1 MIASGG
7 KPLLLRE
14 AVAAIHRAAEDPRVA
29 GLIARV
35 QIPAAAAGPVQELRD
50 AIAAFS
56 DVKPSLAWAETYPG
70 TLSYYLASA
79 FREVWMQPSGT
90 VGLVGFATNALFLRD
105 ALDKAG
111 IEAQFIARGEYKSAA
126 NLFTQDRYTDAHRE
140 ADSRL
145 IESLHTQVWQAVAE
159 SRHLDPPRST
169 RSPTRRRCCA
179 TTPSPDAWSTA
190 SASATRPTPASA
202 NSLAHRVFRRRPATP
217 TPTTRRRGC
226 ICRGTPAPRRR
237 GRRRRCR
244 RFPAARRKPTIA
256 VVTLHGPIVS
266 GRGGPQLLP
275 FGNSSAGGDTIAAA
289 LREAAADDSVSA
301 IVLRVDSP
309 GGSVT
314 GSETIWREVNRVR
327 DGGKPVVASMGAVAA
342 SGGYYVSMC
351 ADAIVANAGTI
362 TGSIGVVTGK
372 LVARELKDRLG
383 VGSDSVRT
391 NPNAD
396 AWSINQPFTD
406 EQHAHVEAEADLFYT
421 DFVERVAQ
429 GRKMTVEAV
438 DAIARGRVWTGADA
452 LERGLVDEL
461 GGLRTA
467 ITRAKVLAGLRTR
480 RRRPSCELSGLVAD
494 GHAAAQAVVA
504 ACRGVAAGGGRRAAR
519 PFGGRGARPGRAVVD
534 RRQRALARRLPLLNP
549 GRTTGHCGIPQGPVL
564 TAADRNFTRGNANRL
579 LFTASHGNLQIVNK
593 TTTWPC
599 GAEHRLLPPPTG
611 RRSASLTT
619 RRVPW
624 TPKTH
629 GRPSTPSRPL
639 EC

>member
-1 MIASGG
+1 MFDFLPGIPGTDDLRALARKVDTARHHGVPDGTVLELDLQSVPHETGGFDPFALIASAGRA
-7 KPLLLRE
+7 LLLRE

-29 GLIARV
+29 GLIARI
-35 QIPAAAAGPVQELRD
+35 QIPIAAAGPVQELRE

-90 VGLVGFATNALFLRD
+90 VGLIGFATNALFLRD

-126 NLFTQDRYTDAHRE
+126 NLFTQDKYTDAHRE

-159 SRHLDPPRST
+159 SRHIEPGDVDALADKAPLLRDDAVTGRLIDRIGFRDEAYSRIAELVGAPGISPETGDADSDDAPPRLYLS
-169 RSPTRRRCCA
+169 RYARA
-179 TTPSPDAWSTA
+179 TAP
-190 SASATRPTPASA
+190 RPTP
-202 NSLAHRVFRRRPATP
+202 PMP
-217 TPTTRRRGC
+217 P
-226 ICRGTPAPRRR
+226 IP
-237 GRRRRCR
+237 GRKT
-244 RFPAARRKPTIA
+244 KPTIA
-256 VVTLHGPIVS
+256 VVTVHGPIVS

-289 LREAAADDSVSA
+289 LREAAADDAVLA

-327 DGGKPVVASMGAVAA
+327 DGGKRVVASMGAVAA
-342 SGGYYVSMC
+342 SGGYYVSMG

-406 EQHAHVEAEADLFYT
+406 EQHANVEAEADLNYT

-429 GRKMTVEAV
+429 GRKMSVEAV
-438 DAIARGRVWTGADA
+438 EAIARGRVWTGADA
-452 LERGLVDEL
+452 KERGLVDEL

-467 ITRAKVLAGLRTR
+467 ITRAKALAGLEPDADVRLVSYPGSSLMDR
-480 RRRPSCELSGLVAD
+480 LRPKPSSQPAAASLPEAVAD
-494 GHAAAQAVVA
+494 VVGRSVAGVLGQAE
-504 ACRGVAAGGGRRAAR
+504 R
-519 PFGGRGARPGRAVVD
+519 
-534 RRQRALARRLPLLNP
+534 
-549 GRTTGHCGIPQGPVL
+549 
-564 TAADRNFTRGNANRL
+564 
-579 LFTASHGNLQIVNK
+579 
-593 TTTWPC
+593 
-599 GAEHRLLPPPTG
+599 
-611 RRSASLTT
+611 SLTGVSALWLGDH
-619 RRVPW
+619 RF
-624 TPKTH
+624 
-629 GRPSTPSRPL
+629 
-639 EC
+639 